1 MDRKRKS
8 DSDRPDV
15 RPSDKVRKCLFGT
28 ADEHEKD
35 EEHTRVEQ
43 ENLSSLEKMK
53 GKYGYDFVED
63 KHLHFENTPYT
74 VVKIIEASCEKDLNG
89 EVSSTSVEN
98 VEKRTDSTIV
108 TPNKQCLEE
117 DDSDSK
123 PSTSYSENDT
133 LNERTQNGERKCGIC
148 EIDKAFVESN
158 GQS

>member
-35 EEHTRVEQ
+35 EEYTRVEQ

-63 KHLHFENTPYT
+63 KHLHLENTPYT
-74 VVKIIEASCEKDLNG
+74 VVKIIEAPCEKDLNG

-98 VEKRTDSTIV
+98 VEKHADSTIV
-108 TPNKQCLEE
+108 TPNKQCLED

-123 PSTSYSENDT
+123 SSSSNSVNDT
-133 LNERTQNGERKCGIC
+133 LNERTQNGERKCIC